1 YDKNK
6 ITKNNKDQDKIIKKE
21 RCISI
26 IEKAEK
32 FINKVKK
39 ILKESKVKVQIPT
52 DIKEPLDTMC
62 NSWKKKVKK
71 FIDKFEPSKR

>member
-1 YDKNK
+1 E
-6 ITKNNKDQDKIIKKE
+6 E

-26 IEKAEK
+26 MEKAEK
-32 FINKVKK
+32 FINKVK

-52 DIKEPLDTMC
+52 NIKEPLDTMY